1 MEKRIA
7 QIVSIIFH
15 PIFITFYGLI
25 ILFHSGLYISLLS
38 MELKRWIYLIVG
50 INTVVIPLSLTPFYL
65 NRKIIESIKM
75 DSTQERVIPL
85 VVSTFLFYLTYFLLT
100 KYKAPDILRIY
111 ILTGAISLFA
121 AVVISWKWKI
131 SLHMLGL
138 GALTGV
144 ILVLAL
150 RFGLNLSLYI
160 VVLVLISGFT
170 GFARLKLNAHNPG
183 QIYTG
188 YSLGFL
194 LTGGIFFFL
203 F

>member
-7 QIVSIIFH
+7 QIISVIFH

-25 ILFHSGLYISLLS
+25 ILFHSGLYISMLS
-38 MELKRWIYLIVG
+38 PELKKWIYLIVG
-50 INTVVIPLSLTPFYL
+50 INTVVIPLSLTPVYL

-75 DSTQERVIPL
+75 DSSQERVIPL
-85 VVSTFLFYLTYFLLT
+85 VVSTFLFYLSYFLLT
-100 KYKAPDILRIY
+100 KLKAPDILRIY
-111 ILTGAISLFA
+111 ILTGAISLFV
-121 AVVISWKWKI
+121 AVIISWKWKI

-144 ILVLAL
+144 LLVLAL
-150 RFGLNLSLYI
+150 RFGLNLSLYLI
-160 VVLVLISGFT
+160 VLVLIAGFT

-183 QIYTG
+183 QIYAG
-188 YSLGFL
+188 YSLGFV
-194 LTGGIFFFL
+194 LTGSILFFL